1 MTTSQI
7 NNTIDYLVKTISW
20 AEIHPSLDLFINI
33 RHKLNELR
41 QEVDDAIRS
50 EVTATLIEL
59 VSTGRHTRTGLR
71 PDGDPLAHFKKALT
85 TM

>member
-20 AEIHPSLDLFINI
+20 AEMHPSPDLFINI

-59 VSTGRHTRTGLR
+59 ASTGDIRQRVSVLTETRLPTSQKL
-71 PDGDPLAHFKKALT
+71 
-85 TM
+85 